1 MRDLKF
7 EQKHSLSRL
16 EAADQLTALAA
27 ALREGGDAEVDLG
40 PGRLSLRIPDDLHSE
55 VEVEIG
61 NGEIELEIELKW
73 PTTPARTASSQA
85 VAGTEEAPRRRKSAP
100 AKPRRSSTS
109 TTRSTTAKRTATK
122 TP

>member
-1 MRDLKF
+1 MDTGAENEELMPLVSD
-7 EQKHSLSRL
+7 ELL
-16 EAADQLTALAA
+16 EV
-27 ALREGGDAEVDLG
+27 DAELDLG

-100 AKPRRSSTS
+100 AKPRRSST
-109 TTRSTTAKRTATK
+109 RSTTAKRTATK